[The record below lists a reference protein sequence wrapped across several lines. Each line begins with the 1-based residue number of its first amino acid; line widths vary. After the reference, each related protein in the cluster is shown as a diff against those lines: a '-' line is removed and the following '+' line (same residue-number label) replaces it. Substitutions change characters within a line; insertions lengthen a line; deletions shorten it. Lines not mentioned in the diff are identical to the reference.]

1 MNTDLYKIGA
11 TAKATGIS
19 VECLRQWERRY
30 GIEPAAHVGR
40 MRLYDGAQVQRLKKL
55 KRLVDR
61 GEPIRKLAGLTTEE
75 IDRRLGQGPAAS
87 TVPRVGLVGGE
98 LVLAERDRDDTRLDV
113 HGRWASPEAFV
124 AQADALPVLDVVAL
138 LMPSL
143 VPEHIARYL
152 DLRPKEAALVVAY
165 RHATEADLRTAQEF
179 GVTLLQWPAP
189 WTALEDACLAQPSG
203 ASPQAP
209 RQFTDEELLHIAGT
223 APAQDQGCIRA
234 LVDMVHALNAYVAHA
249 ARCEAGDTELPTTT
263 GDAANARAS
272 LEASLEAYVKRFGL
286 IHRETAD

>member
-75 IDRRLGQGPAAS
+75 IDRRLGQGPAAA
-87 TVPRVGLVGGE
+87 PRVGLVGGE
-98 LVLAERDRDDTRLDV
+98 LVMAERDHDATRLDV

-124 AQADALPVLDVVAL
+124 AQADALPALDVVAL

-143 VPEHIARYL
+143 APEHIERHL
-152 DLRPKEAALVVAY
+152 DLLPEAALVVAY
-165 RHATEADLRTAQEF
+165 RYATEADLRTAQEF

-203 ASPQAP
+203 VSPHAP
-209 RQFTDEELLHIAGT
+209 RQFTDEELLHIAGA

-249 ARCEAGDTELPTTT
+249 ARCEAGDTELPPTT

-286 IHRETAD
+286 IHRETTD